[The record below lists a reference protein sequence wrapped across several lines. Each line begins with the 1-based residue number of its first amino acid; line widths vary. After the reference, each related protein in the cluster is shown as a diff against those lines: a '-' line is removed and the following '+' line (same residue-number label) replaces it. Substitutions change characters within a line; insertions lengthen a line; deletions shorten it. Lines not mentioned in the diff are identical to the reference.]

1 MEKRVII
8 FGVCGDRCL
17 NIFEYG
23 NSVDY
28 DDLVKEVASE
38 GKHTFIST
46 GMSTYEEIDLSLI
59 HI

>member
-28 DDLVKEVASE
+28 DDLVKD
-38 GKHTFIST
+38 TP
-46 GMSTYEEIDLSLI
+46 IDKKNNVKEAYRKVMHLSLI